1 MKAHSGLKH
10 SVIRHMFPGVPK
22 LAIEYEIAKY
32 SSKAIAT
39 ISFFFSKVKNIP
51 INEINPIISL
61 VIIGIISC

>member
-1 MKAHSGLKH
+1 
-10 SVIRHMFPGVPK
+10 MFPGVPK